1 MGENAASLP
10 WLQNVVGKLGLVMDE
25 GEAVPATPAVAA
37 PVKRRRGRPRIESCD
52 QLLGQP
58 VRMSILNALACA
70 DAVPFMTLR
79 AVVSTN
85 DGNLSIHA
93 RKLERAGYIKI
104 EKAFAGRVPRTD
116 YSLTDAGRQALDEF
130 RARARRS
137 VKA

>member
-1 MGENAASLP
+1 MGENTA
-10 WLQNVVGKLGLVMDE
+10 WLQSIIGKRGPGIDDDVQ
-25 GEAVPATPAVAA
+25 AAAATRVTPVA
-37 PVKRRRGRPRIESCD
+37 PTKRKRGRPRIESCE

-93 RKLERAGYIKI
+93 RKLERAGYICI
-104 EKAFAGRVPRTD
+104 EKTFAGRVPRTD
-116 YSLTDAGRQALDEF
+116 YRLTEAGRQAMDEF

>member
-1 MGENAASLP
+1 MGENTA
-10 WLQNVVGKLGLVMDE
+10 WLQNIVGKRGLGIDE
-25 GEAVPATPAVAA
+25 GDTQPARAVLAP
-37 PVKRRRGRPRIESCD
+37 PVKRKRGRPRIESCE

-93 RKLERAGYIKI
+93 RKLERAGYICI
-104 EKAFAGRVPRTD
+104 EKTFAGRVPRTD
-116 YSLTDAGRQALDEF
+116 YRLTEAGRQAMDEY